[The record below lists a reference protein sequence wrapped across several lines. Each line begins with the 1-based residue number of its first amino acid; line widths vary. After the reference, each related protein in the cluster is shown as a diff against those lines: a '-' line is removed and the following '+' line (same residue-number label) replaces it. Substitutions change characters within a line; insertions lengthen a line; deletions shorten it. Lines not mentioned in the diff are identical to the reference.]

1 MQTVHD
7 SPLLQEHKRHRGN
20 PNWGI
25 ARPYIE
31 VRECIKPYH
40 FKTVKQYSEW
50 VRSER
55 GLGRCEDFPI
65 NPQLTYTRKNE
76 WISREHF
83 LGRTD
88 ALPSKIVHD
97 EDANIPEKI
106 SFKSIRGIIMQIF
119 GIKKL
124 S

>member
-7 SPLLQEHKRHRGN
+7 SSLLQEHKRLRGN

-25 ARPYIE
+25 ALPYIE
-31 VRECIKPYH
+31 VRKFIKSYH
-40 FKTVKQYSEW
+40 FKTVKQYAEW

-55 GLGRCEDFPI
+55 EQGRCQDFPI
-65 NPQLTYTRKNE
+65 NPQITYTRKNE

-88 ALPSKIVHD
+88 NLPSRIVHD
-97 EDANIPEKI
+97 EDANIPNKFSYKNI
-106 SFKSIRGIIMQIF
+106 SGIIMQIF
-119 GIKKL
+119 RLKRF